1 VTDDNETPDTT
12 PEETPAESPAA
23 VESSGVDD
31 EIDLEAIAVEKVPVA
46 DLADNT
52 SVGANEGAN
61 EDAAS
66 AVREREAKRAIEA
79 VVLATIEPVEA
90 RLLAQLV
97 EIPVATVERLCA
109 ELAAEYE
116 EQRRGFVLVQVAGG
130 YRYQTHPDL
139 GAYVERFVLEGQHAR
154 LSAPA
159 LETLA
164 IIAYKQPISRGQMSA
179 IRGVNVEA
187 TLNTLLQRGYVQ
199 EVGRDPGPGA
209 AVLYGT
215 TRTFLERLGLSSL
228 DGLPP
233 LGDFVPDPSVVE
245 ALERGLRIDISADA
259 AGDANTA
266 SDAGTSMSAAG
277 DIEPDEGPDEDVESE
292 RTEVVDLAAAADAE
306 ADALL
311 ADDPSGP
318 LD

>member
-1 VTDDNETPDTT
+1 MTDDHETP
-12 PEETPAESPAA
+12 ETETELEVDIESI
-23 VESSGVDD
+23 E
-31 EIDLEAIAVEKVPVA
+31 VEKVPVEA
-46 DLADNT
+46 VIEAL
-52 SVGANEGAN
+52 
-61 EDAAS
+61 DAADDDTS
-66 AVREREAKRAIEA
+66 GFGDAARERDAKRAIEA

-90 RLLAQLV
+90 RMLAQLV

-116 EQRRGFVLVQVAGG
+116 EQGRGFVLAEVAGG

-139 GAYVERFVLEGQHAR
+139 GPYVERFVLEGQHAR

-179 IRGVNVEA
+179 IRGVSVEA
-187 TLNTLLQRGYVQ
+187 TLNTLLQRGYVM

-215 TRTFLERLGLSSL
+215 TRTFLERLGMSSI
-228 DGLPP
+228 DDLPP

-245 ALERGLRIDISADA
+245 ALERGLRITASAADA
-259 AGDANTA
+259 S
-266 SDAGTSMSAAG
+266 SDADASASAESVGEPEGESGTDAEP
-277 DIEPDEGPDEDVESE
+277 IEA
-292 RTEVVDLAAAADAE
+292 VVAE

-311 ADDPSGP
+311 ADDPTSP

>member
-1 VTDDNETPDTT
+1 VTDAHETP
-12 PEETPAESPAA
+12 ETELEVDIESI
-23 VESSGVDD
+23 E
-31 EIDLEAIAVEKVPVA
+31 VEKVPVEA
-46 DLADNT
+46 VIDAL
-52 SVGANEGAN
+52 
-61 EDAAS
+61 DAADDDTS
-66 AVREREAKRAIEA
+66 GFGDAARERDAKRAIEA

-90 RLLAQLV
+90 RMLAQLV

-116 EQRRGFVLVQVAGG
+116 EQGRGFVLAEVAGG

-139 GAYVERFVLEGQHAR
+139 GPYVERFVLEGQHAR

-179 IRGVNVEA
+179 IRGVSVEA
-187 TLNTLLQRGYVQ
+187 TLNTLLQRGYVM

-215 TRTFLERLGLSSL
+215 TRTFLERLGMSSI
-228 DGLPP
+228 DDLPP
-233 LGDFVPDPSVVE
+233 LGDVVPDPSVVE
-245 ALERGLRIDISADA
+245 ALERGLRITASAADA
-259 AGDANTA
+259 S
-266 SDAGTSMSAAG
+266 SDADASASAESVGEPEGESGTDAEP
-277 DIEPDEGPDEDVESE
+277 IEA
-292 RTEVVDLAAAADAE
+292 VVAE

-311 ADDPSGP
+311 ADDPTSP

>member
-1 VTDDNETPDTT
+1 VSDEHDSTTDQ
-12 PEETPAESPAA
+12 TPA
-23 VESSGVDD
+23 D
-31 EIDLEAIAVEKVPVA
+31 EAPRPDSE
-46 DLADNT
+46 
-52 SVGANEGAN
+52 
-61 EDAAS
+61 
-66 AVREREAKRAIEA
+66 RERDARRAIEA
-79 VVLATIEPVEA
+79 VILATIEPVEA

-97 EIPVATVERLCA
+97 EIPVSRVEEICD

-116 EQRRGFVLVQVAGG
+116 EQGRGFQLAKVAGG

-215 TRTFLERLGLSSL
+215 TRTFLERLGLHSV
-228 DGLPP
+228 DELPP

-245 ALERGLRIDISADA
+245 ALERGLRISSMPETVEDA
-259 AGDANTA
+259 AGGADAVGAEAA
-266 SDAGTSMSAAG
+266 SDAVGDAAG
-277 DIEPDEGPDEDVESE
+277 SDTDDIGDDTGAAPEVDPDAV
-292 RTEVVDLAAAADAE
+292 AAAE
-306 ADALL
+306 ADALIG
-311 ADDPSGP
+311 DDVAGP

>member
-1 VTDDNETPDTT
+1 MTDDHETP
-12 PEETPAESPAA
+12 ETETETELEVDIESI
-23 VESSGVDD
+23 E
-31 EIDLEAIAVEKVPVA
+31 VEKVPVEA
-46 DLADNT
+46 VIEAL
-52 SVGANEGAN
+52 
-61 EDAAS
+61 DAADDDTS
-66 AVREREAKRAIEA
+66 GFGDDARERDAKRAIEA

-90 RLLAQLV
+90 RMLAQLV

-116 EQRRGFVLVQVAGG
+116 EQGRGFVLAEVAGG

-139 GAYVERFVLEGQHAR
+139 GPYVERFVLEGQHAR

-179 IRGVNVEA
+179 IRGVSVEA
-187 TLNTLLQRGYVQ
+187 TLNTLLQRGYVM

-215 TRTFLERLGLSSL
+215 TRTFLERLGMSSI
-228 DGLPP
+228 DDLPP

-245 ALERGLRIDISADA
+245 ALERGLRITASAADA
-259 AGDANTA
+259 S
-266 SDAGTSMSAAG
+266 SDADASASAESVGEPEGESGTDAEP
-277 DIEPDEGPDEDVESE
+277 IEA
-292 RTEVVDLAAAADAE
+292 VVAE

-311 ADDPSGP
+311 ADDPTSP